1 MRSTATDASRPLSA
15 PCKTLRLQ
23 ALVGPQ
29 VHRRAP
35 SRWRLPEL
43 GRSRDG
49 AWGGAGRQ
57 PECLLSVRISRAGR
71 PNGQGR
77 AGTKASGGHEV
88 RRLGGPWAQLRGG
101 HGAVA
106 AVPAQRAR
114 AARPAVSLEA
124 RARAVRGHARP
135 HPATGGRRI
144 VRARALRRHR
154 GRRDPGHRCRQ
165 CRVLSELP
173 FSSRLHT
180 AISREGL
187 SCSSYEI

>member
-1 MRSTATDASRPLSA
+1 M
-15 PCKTLRLQ
+15 
-23 ALVGPQ
+23 
-29 VHRRAP
+29 
-35 SRWRLPEL
+35 
-43 GRSRDG
+43 
-49 AWGGAGRQ
+49 
-57 PECLLSVRISRAGR
+57 SRAGR

-77 AGTKASGGHEV
+77 AGTKASGGREV

-101 HGAVA
+101 HDAVA

-154 GRRDPGHRCRQ
+154 GQRDRGQAVPCSIG
-165 CRVLSELP
+165 
-173 FSSRLHT
+173 T
-180 AISREGL
+180 AFFLQIAYGNFEGGSL
-187 SCSSYEI
+187 MFIL